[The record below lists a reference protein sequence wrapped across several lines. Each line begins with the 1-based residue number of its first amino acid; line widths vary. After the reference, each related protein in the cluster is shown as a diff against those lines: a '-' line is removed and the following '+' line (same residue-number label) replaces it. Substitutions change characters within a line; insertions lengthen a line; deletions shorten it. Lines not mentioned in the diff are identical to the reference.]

1 MSLRKQYKRLCSGGH
16 LFYRYTLWLGQDH
29 LLYISAG
36 IFVEEYKRFYF
47 RDIQSLIIHKTDS
60 WKVWN
65 IVLGCLAAL
74 FLIMAIASD
83 GTGMVVA
90 GIMAGLMIL
99 ILGINYFKGPTCAAF
114 IQTAVQNEKLHSMV
128 RLKKAQ
134 KVLDTLKPLILLVQ
148 RIDSASE
155 R

>member
-16 LFYRYTLWLGQDH
+16 LFYRYTLWLGHDH

-83 GTGMVVA
+83 GIGTIGA

-99 ILGINYFKGPTCAAF
+99 NLGINYYRGPTCAAY

-134 KVLDTLKPLILLVQ
+134 KVLDTLKPVILLVQ
-148 RIDSASE
+148 RKDSANE